1 MTLYDKNIQA
11 MQVHLETLFQHIM
24 LFSKE
29 KSSIKAKTEVKIDV
43 AVNGEMYPVLLL
55 EDQEWELNSR
65 YEPTRAAKTY
75 ARRYEKPRAYAVH
88 FIFGISDG
96 RAVREMLSHGDD
108 SNFYVIYEPNM
119 LYFLKI
125 LEQFDLSDIFLN
137 ENVCVTVDSE
147 ELLQDAME
155 GVIDYNNNL
164 LLENGILPNYDM
176 IYPEE
181 CKNMI
186 DNMLF
191 YVQNSKMRRNTIFDF
206 RKEFASHSISCMW
219 DMLYQ
224 TDIYQ
229 MQERMKQ
236 EDLSGVPVIIVAAGP
251 SLDKNIEELKKA
263 KGKSL
268 IITVDAAL
276 RAMHR
281 AGIRPDLGMSVDAR
295 VPDRFFEGVDISST
309 PFLFAPIS
317 KELVVEQH
325 KGRHIYEGYP
335 NDIFKE
341 AATKETGYEIT
352 TLKSGGSVSTVAY
365 TLALSLGIKTIIFIG
380 QDLAFTGGKSHNG
393 NLGMS
398 EKENKEYLDN
408 RVIVTV
414 EGNDGTMLE
423 TDFQM
428 DMYRKW
434 IENAIKRNPSDI
446 RVINA
451 TEGGAKIEGAIVK
464 TLSQAIEE
472 ECKKDIDF
480 EHILATIPDSFTKE
494 QRSRL
499 IKEFYGIPNQLDEL
513 RQKIKEADE
522 LVNDL
527 QECIENEDAEGQKS
541 KIQELAGL
549 NDQIANAPEKDM
561 ILYYNSGIEYWIGE
575 GIFTQDIS
583 ADGLCVR
590 AHVLYAGYQQA
601 IDSFEKELQTGFL
614 DRLQEEETK

>member
-1 MTLYDKNIQA
+1 MTLYDKNIQS
-11 MQVHLETLFQHIM
+11 MQVNLETLFQHIM

-29 KSSIKAKTEVKIDV
+29 QSTVNAKTDIKIET
-43 AVNGEMYPVLLL
+43 AVNGEQYPVLLL
-55 EDQEWELNSR
+55 DNQEWELNSR
-65 YEPTRAAKTY
+65 YEPTGAAQIY
-75 ARRYEKPRAYAVH
+75 AKRYEKPRAYAVY
-88 FIFGISDG
+88 FVFGIGDG
-96 RAVREMLSHGDD
+96 RAVREMLTHGDD
-108 SNFYVIYEPNM
+108 SNFYAIYEPNM

-125 LEQFDLSDIFLN
+125 LEHFDLSDIFLN

-155 GVIDYNNNL
+155 GIIDYNNNL
-164 LLENGILPNYDM
+164 LLENCILPNYDM

-181 CKNMI
+181 CANMI
-186 DNMLF
+186 NNMLF

-206 RKEFASHSISCMW
+206 RKEFASHSIFCMW
-219 DMLYQ
+219 DMLNQ

-229 MQERMKQ
+229 MQERLKQ

-251 SLDKNIEELKKA
+251 SLDKNIKELKKA

-276 RAMHR
+276 RAMQKV
-281 AGIRPDLGMSVDAR
+281 GIRPDLGMSVDAR

-317 KELVVEQH
+317 KESLVEQH

-335 NDIFKE
+335 NDIFRD
-341 AATKETGYEIT
+341 AAIDETGYEIT
-352 TLKSGGSVSTVAY
+352 ILKSGGSVSTVAY

-434 IENAIKRNPSDI
+434 IENAIKRNPPDI

-451 TEGGAKIEGAIVK
+451 TEGGSKIEGAIVK
-464 TLSQAIEE
+464 TLSQVIEE

-480 EHILATIPDSFTKE
+480 GHILATIPDSFTKE
-494 QRSRL
+494 QRGRL
-499 IKEFYGIPNQLDEL
+499 IQEFHGIPHQLDDL
-513 RQKIKEADE
+513 RKQIKEADQ
-522 LVNDL
+522 LVGDL
-527 QECIENEDAEGQKS
+527 QKCIEKEDIDGQKS
-541 KIQELAGL
+541 KIQELAVL
-549 NDQIANAPEKDM
+549 NDEIANSPAKDM
-561 ILYYNSGIEYWIGE
+561 ILYYNSDIEYGIGE

-583 ADGLCVR
+583 ADGLCQR

-601 IDSFEKELQTGFL
+601 IDSFDEELQTGFL
-614 DRLQEEETK
+614 DRLTKEGSK